1 MSYELIEA
9 AVRTLLQ
16 ATDEFADEEVT
27 LGDWKPLAA
36 GLNKVCILEYGGFR
50 SNLESLGGG
59 YTTFWTV
66 RANLY
71 GRYLDDVGIA
81 HNTLRDH
88 RQVIINKIRA
98 FPSLNGTA
106 GVLFA
111 LPRSGNWSDPQ
122 EVQIGNVTYLREHV
136 NIEVEEQETVTSQE

>member
-1 MSYELIEA
+1 MTYELVEA
-9 AVRTLLQ
+9 AVQTLIR
-16 ATDEFADEEVT
+16 ATSEFEEDEVT
-27 LGDWKPLAA
+27 LGDWKALSL
-36 GLNKVCILEYGGFR
+36 GLDKVCILEYGGFR
-50 SNLESLGGG
+50 SRVESMGGG

-81 HNTLRDH
+81 HNILRDA
-88 RQVIINKIRA
+88 RQVIINQIRG

-106 GVLFA
+106 DVMFA
-111 LPRSGNWSDPQ
+111 LPLSGNWSDPQ

-136 NIEVEEQETVTSQE
+136 NIEVEEQVTVTSQE